1 MENQNLLI
9 LFIAITS
16 AAVVIQAGILIAL
29 YLSVRKSTAR
39 MEALS
44 EEVRT
49 KALPAIDGAN
59 ALVTSVRPR
68 IELIAE
74 NVSESTLM
82 VRSQIQQ
89 LDATLREVLDRTRLQ
104 VIRADEMV
112 GRALDK
118 VEETTDVVQ
127 RTVVSPF
134 RQVTGIMQGV
144 SAGLDYFMHH
154 RKRQRGDGMG
164 VPQDEMFI

>member
-16 AAVVIQAGILIAL
+16 AAVVIQAGILVAM
-29 YLSVRKSTAR
+29 YLAVRKSTAK

-44 EEVRT
+44 EEVKN
-49 KALPAIDGAN
+49 KALPAIEGAN
-59 ALVTSVRPR
+59 ALVTNLRPR
-68 IELIAE
+68 LEAIAE
-74 NVSESTLM
+74 NVSQSSTV
-82 VRSQIQQ
+82 VREQLQQ
-89 LDATLREVLDRTRLQ
+89 LDITMREILDRTKLQ

-118 VEETTDVVQ
+118 VEETTHVVQ
-127 RTVVSPF
+127 RTVASPF
-134 RQVTGIMQGV
+134 RQVSGIMQGV
-144 SAGLDYFMHH
+144 SAGFEYFMH
-154 RKRQRGDGMG
+154 RRRRQGDGMG

>member
-9 LFIAITS
+9 LFIAITA
-16 AAVVIQAGILIAL
+16 AAVVVQAGILIAL
-29 YLSVRKSTAR
+29 YLAVRKSTAH

-44 EEVRT
+44 EEVKS
-49 KALPAIDGAN
+49 KALPAIEGAN
-59 ALVTSVRPR
+59 ALVVNVRPR
-68 IELIAE
+68 IEAIAE
-74 NVSESTLM
+74 NVSASSVM
-82 VRSQIQQ
+82 VREQIQE
-89 LDATLREVLDRTRLQ
+89 LDATLREVLDRTKLQ

-118 VEETTDVVQ
+118 VEETTEVVQ

-134 RQVTGIMQGV
+134 RQVSGIMQGV
-144 SAGLDYFMHH
+144 SAGLEYFMHH
-154 RKRQRGDGMG
+154 RKRSGDGMG

>member
-1 MENQNLLI
+1 MENQNLLT
-9 LFIAITS
+9 LFIAITA

-29 YLSVRKSTAR
+29 YLAVRKSTAR

-44 EEVRT
+44 EEVKT
-49 KALPAIDGAN
+49 KALPAIEGAS
-59 ALVTSVRPR
+59 ALVVNVRPR
-68 IELIAE
+68 IEAIAE
-74 NVSESTLM
+74 NVSESSTL
-82 VRSQIQQ
+82 VRDQIEQ
-89 LDATLREVLDRTRLQ
+89 LDATLREVLARTKLQ

-118 VEETTDVVQ
+118 VEETTEVVQ

-134 RQVTGIMQGV
+134 RQVSGIMQGV
-144 SAGLDYFMHH
+144 SAGLEYFMHR
-154 RKRQRGDGMG
+154 RKRQDDGMG